1 MCMNKLIRIYLFL
14 VLIIISGNVIGQD
27 QGFSQF
33 FNNPVYY
40 NPANVGLSKGLMARF
55 SYRNQWP
62 GLNNDL
68 TSYNFSLEV
77 SERNIPG
84 MGGVGLLFSS
94 SDYGLQLLST
104 SMLGVIT
111 SVRIPVSQNMVSQ
124 FGAMVSFTQKK
135 INWDDLVFSDQ
146 LDPRYGNIN
155 PTSFSHP
162 NAQNISFADV
172 NLGGVLQGK
181 FNNITSTFGIAAHH
195 LFQPNESFIDGS
207 APLARRFVIHG
218 DLIFDNKNSSKS
230 VSSAKLNMKI
240 NPGFIL
246 ENQAGLNKYAIGL
259 NMLFENLYTG
269 FWFRNEEFSFLN
281 YTSITLLAGL
291 YIPLSNKN
299 TMKVMYSY
307 DLAISKF
314 YAGSGGAHEVHI
326 TISFDD
332 INLFS
337 WKNDFQVYRKRG
349 DVLECSPF

>member
-1 MCMNKLIRIYLFL
+1 MNKLIKTCIYFVLF
-14 VLIIISGNVIGQD
+14 IIIAPKIEAQD

-84 MGGVGLLFSS
+84 MGGVGLIFSS
-94 SDYGLQLLST
+94 SDYGMQLFST
-104 SMLGVIT
+104 SMIGVIT
-111 SVRIPVSQNMVSQ
+111 SVRVPVSQNMVSQ
-124 FGAMVSFTQKK
+124 FGAMVSYTQKK

-146 LDPRYGNIN
+146 LDPRYGNVN
-155 PTSFSHP
+155 PSSFVHP
-162 NAQNISFADV
+162 DAQNISFTDV
-172 NLGGVLQGK
+172 NLGGVLQGQFK
-181 FNNITSTFGIAAHH
+181 NSITTFGFAAHH
-195 LFQPNESFIDGS
+195 LFQPNESFIDNL
-207 APLARRFVIHG
+207 APLPRRFVVHG
-218 DLIFDNKNSSKS
+218 DIIFDNKNSTRI

-240 NPGFIL
+240 NPGFII

-299 TMKVMYSY
+299 LMKIMYSY
-307 DLAISKF
+307 DLVISKF

-326 TISFDD
+326 TLSFDD

-337 WKNDFQVYRKRG
+337 WKKDFQIYRKQG

>member
-1 MCMNKLIRIYLFL
+1 MKKLINTCLYL
-14 VLIIISGNVIGQD
+14 VLFIIIVAKTEAQD

-33 FNNPVYY
+33 YNNPVYY

-62 GLNNDL
+62 GLNNNL

-84 MGGVGLLFSS
+84 MGGIGLIFSS
-94 SDYGLQLLST
+94 SDYGMQFLST
-104 SMLGVIT
+104 SMVGAIT
-111 SVRIPVSQNMVSQ
+111 SVRIKVAGNMVSQ

-135 INWDDLVFSDQ
+135 VNWDDLVFSDQ
-146 LDPRYGNIN
+146 LDPRYGNVN
-155 PTSFSHP
+155 ASSFVHP
-162 NAQNISFADV
+162 NAQNISFTDV
-172 NLGGVLQGK
+172 NLGGVLQGQI
-181 FNNITSTFGIAAHH
+181 NNSITTFGFAAHH
-195 LFQPNESFIDGS
+195 LFQPNESFLAGS
-207 APLARRFVIHG
+207 SSLPRRFVIHG
-218 DLIFDNKNSSKS
+218 DIIFDNKNSTRIT
-230 VSSAKLNMKI
+230 SSAKLNMKI

-299 TMKVMYSY
+299 KMKIMYSY

-337 WKNDFQVYRKRG
+337 WKKDFQIYRKRG